1 MDRHWTYHNHN
12 HNLSWLHSLTRATK
26 NHWKNWWMHQVDQ
39 VTDWSQT
46 THDTWVSGPIVEEF
60 PPETRK
66 ALDDKVE
73 SVHRHELVDELHL
86 SELVH
91 LSGSEQPQSIN
102 RTTKPPLL
110 SSTAV
115 LTLPFRPQ
123 RPIFDIESFEKNNSS
138 EANTDVSQSCTSSQ
152 LLLQTS
158 RGSYICISFL
168 L

>member
-1 MDRHWTYHNHN
+1 MTLFTDKSYQKPLKKLMDASSGSGDGLESNDSWHMSKWTN
-12 HNLSWLHSLTRATK
+12 SWRVS
-26 NHWKNWWMHQVDQ
+26 
-39 VTDWSQT
+39 
-46 THDTWVSGPIVEEF
+46 TWNTES
-60 PPETRK
+60 
-66 ALDDKVE
+66 LDDKVE